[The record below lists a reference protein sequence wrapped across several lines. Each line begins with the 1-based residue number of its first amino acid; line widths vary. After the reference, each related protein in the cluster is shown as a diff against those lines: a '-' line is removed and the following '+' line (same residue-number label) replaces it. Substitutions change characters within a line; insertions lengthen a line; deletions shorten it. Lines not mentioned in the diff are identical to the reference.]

1 MKFNE
6 LFEKW
11 NLKSIKLNI
20 KFADL
25 EFAPNQADEDAA
37 WEMYVEL
44 ITRITTQNL
53 NDIDGDVETALQSIY
68 SLFPITRE
76 ILKKYGRN
84 CREFSKVAVIV
95 LNQII
100 RPFTAKWHKRIS
112 TEAFKNQ
119 EEETKFRVELNE
131 LQNTLRNYS
140 KLLADMAKV
149 EDVAVINEQ

>member
-25 EFAPNQADEDAA
+25 EFVPNQADEEAA

-53 NDIDGDVETALQSIY
+53 SDVDGNENEALESIY
-68 SLFPITRE
+68 YLFSLTRD
-76 ILKKYGRN
+76 ILKRYGKR
-84 CREFSKVAVIV
+84 CKEFSKVAIIV

-100 RPFTAKWHKRIS
+100 RPFTSKWHQRILEKTLS
-112 TEAFKNQ
+112 R
-119 EEETKFRVELNE
+119 EEKEEFRSELKIM
-131 LQNTLRNYS
+131 QNVLRDYS

-149 EDVAVINEQ
+149 EDVAAIDEE